1 MEARLIAGFFYFS
14 KRKFNLFGMEKTD
27 LRIVFMGTPDF
38 AVPSLRRILTAGY
51 QVVGV
56 ITAPDRPSGRG
67 KKIKFSAVKQFAID
81 NHLRLLQPVKL
92 KDKSFIEELKALKA
106 DLQVVVAFR
115 MLPEQVW
122 GMPPLGTF
130 NLHASLL
137 PQYRG
142 AAPINHAIINGEKY
156 TGLTTFFLDALID
169 TGKIIRQQ
177 KVQIDEQ
184 DDAGSLHDR
193 MMLLGADL
201 VEETIEL
208 IRRSEIKTV
217 KQVQL
222 MSPGIKLHPAP
233 KIFKADCEID
243 WEQPIENIYNFI
255 RGLSPYPVAYT
266 HFISPSGDEI
276 LVRIFQTS
284 KETHSH
290 NKQIGQTVSDGKK
303 ELKVVVLG
311 GFIHILELQLS
322 GKRRMR
328 VEEFLRGTS
337 LEGEWNVS

>member
-1 MEARLIAGFFYFS
+1 M
-14 KRKFNLFGMEKTD
+14 KD
-27 LRIVFMGTPDF
+27 LRIVFLGTPGF
-38 AVPSLRRILTAGY
+38 AVGVLQKLVEDGKNI
-51 QVVGV
+51 VGV
-56 ITAPDRPSGRG
+56 ITSPDRPAGRG
-67 KKIKFSAVKQFAID
+67 RKLKESNVKQYAKTQNLLI
-81 NHLRLLQPVKL
+81 LQPTNL
-92 KDKSFIEELKALKA
+92 KDPAFLEELRTLEA
-106 DLQVVVAFR
+106 DLQIVVAFR
-115 MLPEQVW
+115 MLPKIVW
-122 GMPPLGTF
+122 DMPKNGTF